1 MLSLNHYRPLNAIM
15 CFSFEFSVIF
25 ALTLTFCVI
34 LYVLPKLAAR
44 AYDIS
49 LHVFLFVLF
58 VKHMIFLRTPN
69 SEFSCSFIHNTLV
82 VFFFFCFPYYI
93 CHEMVLYRKNLVEPT
108 NLHLSWFV
116 ACKICLPFAILLF
129 SGLLFGSPS
138 FAPPIVNLM

>member
-82 VFFFFCFPYYI
+82 VFFFFFFLLSI
-93 CHEMVLYRKNLVEPT
+93 LYLPRNGFIPKKSGRAYKFAFILVCR
-108 NLHLSWFV
+108 V
-116 ACKICLPFAILLF
+116 
-129 SGLLFGSPS
+129 
-138 FAPPIVNLM
+138 